1 MLETIRGGLSDLR
14 DLVAWIPDPV
24 AGILMLVFAA
34 LIALAIH
41 GTAVR
46 LVRRLLGDRHPF
58 LRSFLSSTRGLS
70 RLALLVLALF
80 IVLPA
85 TPFEGDTEIIIAKIL
100 VLAAIG
106 LLGWAAITAVDMT
119 ADFYL
124 MHFRLGVDDHLVVR
138 KHVTQ
143 VRVLTRAVDTVLI
156 LATLGA
162 ALMTFDAVRHYG
174 VSLFASAGIA
184 GLVAGLAA
192 RPVLSNLF
200 AGIQIAMTQPIRID
214 DGVLVENEYGRIEEI
229 TSTYVVICL
238 WDLRR
243 LIVPLTYFIEKPF
256 QNWTREATDLIGA
269 VSLHVDY
276 TAPVERIRQKAI
288 EIAKASPLWDGM
300 LVKLQVTEAR
310 ESTLELRVIVSA
322 RTGGDAFDLRCE
334 LREKLVGFLQREM
347 PSALPRSRR
356 EIVAAARATAVTGSQ
371 SAAPA
376 R

>member
-1 MLETIRGGLSDLR
+1 MLESIRNFLSDWR
-14 DLVAWIPDPV
+14 DSVAWVPDWIF
-24 AGILMLVFAA
+24 GILMLAVAA

-46 LVRRLLGDRHPF
+46 VVRRLLGDRHPY
-58 LRSFLSSTRGLS
+58 LRSFLSGTRGLT

-85 TPFEGDTEIIIAKIL
+85 TPFEGDTEIIIAKVL

-106 LLGWAAITAVDMT
+106 LIGWAAITAVDMT

-124 MHFRLGVDDHLVVR
+124 MHFRLGVDDHLLAR

-334 LREKLVGFLQREM
+334 LREKLVDFLQREI
-347 PSALPRSRR
+347 PSALPRVRQ
-356 EIVAAARATAVTGSQ
+356 EAVAGTRPAAVASSQ
-371 SAAPA
+371 SAAPVE
-376 R
+376 

>member
-1 MLETIRGGLSDLR
+1 MLESIRSGLSDLR

-24 AGILMLVFAA
+24 AGILMLALAA

-46 LVRRLLGDRHPF
+46 VVRRLLGDRHPY
-58 LRSFLSSTRGLS
+58 LRSFLSSTRGVS
-70 RLALLVLALF
+70 RLGLVVLALF

-85 TPFEGDTEIIIAKIL
+85 PPFEGDTGIIIAKIL
-100 VLAAIG
+100 VLAAVG
-106 LLGWAAITAVDMT
+106 LIGWAAITAVDMT

-124 MHFRLGVDDHLVVR
+124 MHFRLGVDDNLLAR

-229 TSTYVVICL
+229 TATYVVICL
-238 WDLRR
+238 WDRRR

-256 QNWTREATDLIGA
+256 QNWTRETTDLIGA

-276 TAPVERIRQKAI
+276 TPPIHRIRQKTVKI
-288 EIAKASPLWDGM
+288 VQHSPHY
-300 LVKLQVTEAR
+300 TN
-310 ESTLELRVIVSA
+310 
-322 RTGGDAFDLRCE
+322 
-334 LREKLVGFLQREM
+334 
-347 PSALPRSRR
+347 
-356 EIVAAARATAVTGSQ
+356 
-371 SAAPA
+371 
-376 R
+376 

>member
-1 MLETIRGGLSDLR
+1 MLESIRSNLSDLR
-14 DLVAWIPDPV
+14 DLVGWIPDSI
-24 AGILMLVFAA
+24 AGVLMLALAA
-34 LIALAIH
+34 LIALSIH

-46 LVRRLLGDRHPF
+46 LSRRMLRDSHPYVRA
-58 LRSFLSSTRGLS
+58 FLSSTRTLT

-80 IVLPA
+80 IVVPT
-85 TPFEGDTEIIIAKIL
+85 TPFESDTQVIVAKVL

-119 ADFYL
+119 ADLYL
-124 MHFRLGVDDHLVVR
+124 MHFRLGVSDDLLAR
-138 KHVTQ
+138 KHLTQ

-162 ALMTFDAVRHYG
+162 ALMTFDSVRHYG

-214 DGVLVENEYGRIEEI
+214 DGVLVENEFGRIEEI

-256 QNWTREATDLIGA
+256 QNWTRETTNLIGA

-276 TAPVERIRQKAI
+276 TAPVERIREKAT
-288 EIAKASPLWDGM
+288 EIVKASPLWDGK
-300 LVKLQVTEAR
+300 LVKLQVVEAQ
-310 ESTLELRVIVSA
+310 ESTIELRVIVSA
-322 RTGGDAFDLRCE
+322 HNGGDVFDLRCE

-356 EIVAAARATAVTGSQ
+356 EIVAATRATAVTGSQ

>member
-24 AGILMLVFAA
+24 AGILMLVFAS

-85 TPFEGDTEIIIAKIL
+85 TPFEGDTEVIIAKIL

-124 MHFRLGVDDHLVVR
+124 IHFRLGVDDHLLAR

-276 TAPVERIRQKAI
+276 TAPVERIRQKAV

-334 LREKLVGFLQREM
+334 LREKLVDFLQREI
-347 PSALPRSRR
+347 PSALPRVRQ
-356 EIVAAARATAVTGSQ
+356 EVVAGTRPAAVASPQ
-371 SAAPA
+371 SAAPVE
-376 R
+376 

>member
-1 MLETIRGGLSDLR
+1 MLEGIRGGLSDLR

-334 LREKLVGFLQREM
+334 LREKLVDFLQREI
-347 PSALPRSRR
+347 PSALPRVRQ
-356 EIVAAARATAVTGSQ
+356 EVVAGTRPAAVASPQ
-371 SAAPA
+371 SAAPVE
-376 R
+376 

>member
-334 LREKLVGFLQREM
+334 LREKLVDFLQREI
-347 PSALPRSRR
+347 PSALPRVRQ
-356 EIVAAARATAVTGSQ
+356 EVVAGTRPAAVASPQ
-371 SAAPA
+371 SAAPVE
-376 R
+376 

>member
-143 VRVLTRAVDTVLI
+143 VRVLTRAVDPVLI

-276 TAPVERIRQKAI
+276 TAPVERIRKKAI

-334 LREKLVGFLQREM
+334 LREKLVDFLQREI
-347 PSALPRSRR
+347 PSALPRVRQ
-356 EIVAAARATAVTGSQ
+356 EVVAGTRPAAVASPQ
-371 SAAPA
+371 SAAPVE
-376 R
+376 